1 MQFGRK
7 ASEDKSGLQI
17 LPRLK
22 TQLCNGKGTPQVGRV
37 RGASAASS
45 CRTPGSSCRGHRDR
59 WSAQVTACTSRF
71 IRRRIRDVSEP
82 RQREPVLTA
91 RAGLS
96 LGLCRRRTC
105 ACPTPAFPAQLLQSF
120 VGTADR
126 SKLNAPLLFCF
137 FFPVYFFFRALR
149 FFGKASDAIYS

>member
-1 MQFGRK
+1 M
-7 ASEDKSGLQI
+7 
-17 LPRLK
+17 
-22 TQLCNGKGTPQVGRV
+22 
-37 RGASAASS
+37 
-45 CRTPGSSCRGHRDR
+45 
-59 WSAQVTACTSRF
+59 
-71 IRRRIRDVSEP
+71 SEP